1 MGSPLDARGGR
12 IMRRS
17 APPCKSAAFA
27 PSAGGVTNAALTTD
41 AYGVTLTV
49 CAGEKRIRPRRFRSR
64 RAQIEALALHGAERR
79 RFLGAVRGARRER
92 VVAGLLGA
100 RSV

>member
-1 MGSPLDARGGR
+1 MGSPLDARAEDH
-12 IMRRS
+12 
-17 APPCKSAAFA
+17 APFGAPCKSAAFA

-49 CAGEKRIRPRRFRSR
+49 CAGEKRIRPEALSSR
-64 RAQIEALALHGAERR
+64 RAADRSPRASRCERR
-79 RFLGAVRGARRER
+79 RFLGAVEERGGER